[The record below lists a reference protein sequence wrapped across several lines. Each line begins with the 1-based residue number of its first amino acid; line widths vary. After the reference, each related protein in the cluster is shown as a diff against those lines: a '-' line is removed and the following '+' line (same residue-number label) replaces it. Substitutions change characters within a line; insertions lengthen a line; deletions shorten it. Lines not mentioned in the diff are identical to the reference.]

1 MFGLTGVLVSLVVLT
16 IILAGV
22 FLVRPSFTAGAT
34 GKILAFI
41 GLCVLPTLCIA
52 TGMSFHM
59 ERSKQTAYCISC
71 HSMETHGQSLY
82 VLDKSYIPAQHFQ
95 NHLVQP
101 NQACY
106 TCHTDYT
113 MYGPLKDKLK
123 GLRYVY
129 MEYVS
134 SPPKVIHLDGTYKNS
149 QCLHC
154 HAGTRDFEANL
165 NHMGPMASLVSNQ
178 VSCISSGCHST
189 IHNASEVANLKMWK
203 EGAAPAPVDAGA
215 APAPAE
221 PAAASGSSKA
231 PTGNSASDATAA
243 RGKSVF
249 ESQHCAACHGDA
261 GVGGSGP
268 ALTHTSSRYPPAK
281 LTAVLK
287 APTAQM
293 KAAGMTPLSV
303 NAADMEA
310 LVSYVDGLGG
320 TSAASTATPQAAGS
334 SSPAPAKVQPGAKP
348 APPKAASAAT
358 PPASTS
364 PSAATAATSK
374 PPAGNSASDATAAR
388 GKSIFESQHCA
399 ACHGEAGAG
408 ASGPALTHTSTR
420 YPPAKLTAVL
430 KAPTAQ
436 MKAAGMTPL
445 SVNAADMKALVSYVD
460 GLGGKSAA
468 PAATTPA
475 AASTSPAPATAG
487 TAATAST
494 SKAPAGNS
502 TSDATAAHGKS
513 IFESQHCAACHGEA
527 GAGGSGPALTH
538 TSAQYPPAKL
548 TAVLKAPTGP
558 MKAAGMVP
566 VTVNAADMEALVSYV
581 DGLGKTSAASAA
593 TAAPSKAP
601 TGNSASDATTQGKSV
616 FKSQGCAGCHGEAG
630 GGGSG
635 PSLTHTQYSSTQL
648 TAILKTPTAEMKA
661 AGMAPVSANAVDME
675 ALVSYVS
682 SLGGKP
688 AAPAGPVTATVPS
701 NPESKKKGIF
711 HRLFAP
717 GGGPLL

>member
-1 MFGLTGVLVSLVVLT
+1 MLGLTGVLVALVVLT

-41 GLCVLPTLCIA
+41 GLCVLPTLCIG

-71 HSMETHGQSLY
+71 HSMVTHGQSLY
-82 VLDKSYIPAQHFQ
+82 VLNPSYIPAQHFQ

-134 SPPKVIHLDGTYKNS
+134 SPPKTIHLDGTYNNS

-165 NHMGPMASLVSNQ
+165 NHMAPMGSLVTNQ
-178 VSCISSGCHST
+178 ISCISSGCHST

-203 EGAAPAPVDAGA
+203 EGTAPAPVEAEA

-231 PTGNSASDATAA
+231 PAGNSAGNATSA
-243 RGKSVF
+243 RGKSIF

-261 GVGGSGP
+261 GVGASGP

-287 APTAQM
+287 T
-293 KAAGMTPLSV
+293 
-303 NAADMEA
+303 
-310 LVSYVDGLGG
+310 
-320 TSAASTATPQAAGS
+320 
-334 SSPAPAKVQPGAKP
+334 
-348 APPKAASAAT
+348 
-358 PPASTS
+358 
-364 PSAATAATSK
+364 
-374 PPAGNSASDATAAR
+374 
-388 GKSIFESQHCA
+388 
-399 ACHGEAGAG
+399 
-408 ASGPALTHTSTR
+408 
-420 YPPAKLTAVL
+420 
-430 KAPTAQ
+430 PTAQ

-460 GLGGKSAA
+460 GLGGTSAA
-468 PAATTPA
+468 SAATAPA
-475 AASTSPAPATAG
+475 AASTSPAPAAAG
-487 TAATAST
+487 TAATAPAAAST
-494 SKAPAGNS
+494 SPAPAAAGTPASAAPSKAPAGNS
-502 TSDATAAHGKS
+502 ASDAATAHGKN

-527 GAGGSGPALTH
+527 GGGASGPALTH
-538 TSAQYPPAKL
+538 TSAQYPPAQL
-548 TAVLKAPTGP
+548 TAVLKAPTAK
-558 MKAAGMVP
+558 MKAAGMTP
-566 VTVNAADMEALVSYV
+566 LTVNAADMEALVSYV

-593 TAAPSKAP
+593 TAAPSNAP
-601 TGNSASDATTQGKSV
+601 AGNSASDAAAAQGKSI
-616 FKSQGCAGCHGEAG
+616 FKSHGCAACHGEAG
-630 GGGSG
+630 GGASG
-635 PSLTHTQYSSTQL
+635 PALTHIQYSPAQL
-648 TAILKTPTAEMKA
+648 TAVLKAPTAPMRA
-661 AGMAPVSANAVDME
+661 AGMAPVPVDAADME
-675 ALVSYVS
+675 ALVSYVT
-682 SLGGKP
+682 SLKGTS
-688 AAPAGPVTATVPS
+688 AAPAGPVTATTPS
-701 NPESKKKGIF
+701 KPAPKKKGAL

-717 GGGPLL
+717 GAGPVF

>member
-101 NQACY
+101 KQACY

-215 APAPAE
+215 APSPAE

>member
-1 MFGLTGVLVSLVVLT
+1 VFGLTGVLVSLVVLT

-101 NQACY
+101 KQACY

>member
-1 MFGLTGVLVSLVVLT
+1 LVVLT

-101 NQACY
+101 KQACY